1 MAVLRYWLWL
11 TLKPGIGNQ
20 KIHQLLDRFSTPEKI
35 YQAERKDFEA
45 CDKLLSEDVE
55 ELCNKSLTKA
65 EEIFNRCQ
73 DKQIK
78 ILTRDHELYPK
89 LLLSIPDPP
98 YVLYARYAE
107 RINLNE
113 HLTVAVVGTRKATRY
128 GLTTAEKLSGVLAR
142 QGITV
147 VSGMAL
153 GNDAAAHW
161 GALSGGGKTVAVLA
175 GGVDKPSPPSH
186 AKLMREIIKNGMVL
200 SEYPPGTPSLPHHFR
215 DRNRI
220 ISGLSRG
227 TVVVEAP
234 EGSGALITARHAL
247 AQDRDVF
254 VVPADITSSRS
265 VGSNQWLAQ
274 GAIPV
279 LGPLDVFRTYEH
291 TFGDVMEKNRPASD
305 REQVGFLEE
314 SPEPK
319 KKRRKSKEKPAKE
332 TIKQKQEKEVNK
344 PCVNLSEDENAVL
357 SLLSKEPKHI
367 DELAAFGYS
376 PAMLSATL
384 VTLEMKGLVQAMPGK
399 RFCLL

>member
-11 TLKPGIGNQ
+11 TLKPGIGSQ
-20 KIHQLLDRFSTPEKI
+20 KIHQLLDKFSTPEKI
-35 YQAERKDFEA
+35 YKADKKALEA
-45 CDKLLSEDVE
+45 CSKLKPEDVE
-55 ELCNKSLTKA
+55 QLCNKSLTAA
-65 EEIFNRCQ
+65 ETVFNQCQ

-113 HLTVAVVGTRKATRY
+113 HLTVAVVGTREATSY
-128 GLTTAEKLSGVLAR
+128 GLTTAEKLSAILAG

-147 VSGMAL
+147 VSGMAR

-161 GALSGGGKTVAVLA
+161 GALRGGGKTVAVLA

-200 SEYPPGTPSLPHHFR
+200 SEYPPGTPSLSHHFR
-215 DRNRI
+215 ARNRI

-227 TVVVEAP
+227 TVVIEAP
-234 EGSGALITARHAL
+234 ERSGALITSTHAL
-247 AQDRDVF
+247 EQDRDVF
-254 VVPADITSSRS
+254 VVPADITSSNS
-265 VGSNQWLAQ
+265 VGSNRLLAQ

-291 TFGDVMEKNRPASD
+291 NFGDVMERNRPALN
-305 REQVGFLEE
+305 REEVDFSEE
-314 SPEPK
+314 SQAPK
-319 KKRRKSKEKPAKE
+319 KKKRKNKEKPKKE
-332 TIKQKQEKEVNK
+332 QINVTNK
-344 PCVNLSEDENAVL
+344 PCVDLSEDEESVL

-367 DELAAFGYS
+367 DELAALGYS

-399 RFCLL
+399 QFCLL